1 MPAAAQADATEAA
14 AGVDARRT
22 VDNAERDQTT
32 TRIDQITDTGGDEA
46 NAASLIDQT
55 RAWNQ
60 NSKMLF
66 DETLKALKDA
76 QNEASSHSGN
86 LNTIREQLLS
96 NMVGNADN
104 SQKGYLRHL
113 SLQDRSVFT
122 AENELEHSLA
132 AKTGVQQDA
141 LATLLVNAV
150 AQGVAQA
157 VAAQAANQ

>member
-1 MPAAAQADATEAA
+1 MAATSQSEATQAA

-22 VDNAERDQTT
+22 VGNAERDQTT
-32 TRIDQITDTGGDEA
+32 TRVDQIVDTGADEA
-46 NAASLIDQT
+46 HMASILDQT
-55 RAWNQ
+55 RAWNA

-66 DETLKALKDA
+66 EETLKALKDA
-76 QNEASSHSGN
+76 QNEAASHSGG
-86 LNTIREQLLS
+86 LNTIREQLLQT
-96 NMVGNADN
+96 MVVNTDN

-122 AENELEHSLA
+122 AENELEASLA

-141 LATLLVNAV
+141 LATVLVNAV

-157 VAAQAANQ
+157 MAAQAANQ